1 MNFGVT
7 GDAAPKAAS
16 SSVAR
21 YSRTARQALSLTSSG
36 FHSSLGAERCLF
48 ASAAIRLASTANP
61 SAPTS
66 PSAMQR
72 STMVSKQM
80 AKDIAL
86 AKAPVPVL
94 GKGRMV
100 RDLVIQTEAAKPA
113 IGEIEM
119 LPLFM
124 VHALG
129 SNLTEEAL
137 RANRWPRQVPRLR
150 TTLCCMRR
158 LTRFFLAE
166 AGFRPSW
173 RQ

>member
-1 MNFGVT
+1 VVGIDQIIGGISKEGM
-7 GDAAPKAAS
+7 
-16 SSVAR
+16 
-21 YSRTARQALSLTSSG
+21 ALVRPSG
-36 FHSSLGAERCLF
+36 FHSSLATERCF
-48 ASAAIRLASTANP
+48 LASGNQAGVDGEP
-61 SAPTS
+61 IGSDQPFGHA
-66 PSAMQR
+66 ALDDGFE
-72 STMVSKQM
+72 QM
-80 AKDIAL
+80 AQQIAL

-94 GKGRMV
+94 GKGRVV

-119 LPLFM
+119 LPLFI